1 MKLTILAT
9 SDIHGYVRPCNFSSK
24 KEDKPFGALKVAA
37 VLKKEKQR
45 ARGPV
50 LTVENGDFIQGS
62 PLSYYIAKHR
72 GAMKPDDLSNVL
84 NRMAYDV
91 GIIGNHEFNYGQNYL
106 RQAISAAH
114 YPVLSA
120 NILNEASQPAF
131 GKAYE
136 IIEKDGLKIAVLG
149 LTTVYIPNWEHPD
162 YIKGLTFKS
171 AVETA
176 KEWVPQLRE
185 LADVVVVS
193 YHGGFE
199 KDISTGEVTEPLT
212 GENEGY
218 QLATEVPGIDV
229 LITGHQHRLIAT
241 KINGIPV
248 IQPGYRGEAIGKIV
262 LTIEKN
268 ADNVYA
274 VTQSEVS
281 LVTTATAIPDAGLS
295 KELVHLFREVDEW
308 LDQPLGKVEGD
319 MRIRDSHGVRAVE
332 HPYIEFIQKVQMDA
346 TGTDIS
352 GTALFVNEGKG
363 FNETITMRNVVTN
376 YVYPNTLA
384 VLRVTGADLRA
395 ALEQSAAY
403 FKAEKDGSVG
413 INPNFIH
420 PKPQYYNYDMYE
432 GIDYV
437 INAKRPIGER
447 VVEFKYHGKEI
458 QSADQLDIT
467 LNQYRAVGGGDYAM
481 YSADKIIR
489 ENQTDMSELIA
500 DYLVKHPVIK
510 AETNQNFKVIVE

>member
-1 MKLTILAT
+1 M
-9 SDIHGYVRPCNFSSK
+9 
-24 KEDKPFGALKVAA
+24 
-37 VLKKEKQR
+37 
-45 ARGPV
+45 
-50 LTVENGDFIQGS
+50 
-62 PLSYYIAKHR
+62 
-72 GAMKPDDLSNVL
+72 
-84 NRMAYDV
+84 
-91 GIIGNHEFNYGQNYL
+91 
-106 RQAISAAH
+106 
-114 YPVLSA
+114 
-120 NILNEASQPAF
+120 
-131 GKAYE
+131 
-136 IIEKDGLKIAVLG
+136 
-149 LTTVYIPNWEHPD
+149 
-162 YIKGLTFKS
+162 TFKS

-176 KEWVPQLRE
+176 KILVPQLRE
-185 LADVVVVS
+185 LADLVVVS

-199 KDISTGEVTEPLT
+199 KNIETGEITEPLT

-218 QLATEVPGIDV
+218 RLLTEVPGIDV

-248 IQPGYRGEAIGKIV
+248 IQPGYRGEAVGKIV

-268 ADNVYA
+268 ADNAYT
-274 VTQSEVS
+274 VTQSEAS
-281 LVTTATAIPDAGLS
+281 LVTTATAIPDAAMSEKLAN
-295 KELVHLFREVDEW
+295 LFKEVDEW
-308 LDQPLGKVEGD
+308 LDQPLGRVEGD
-319 MRIRDSHGVRAVE
+319 MRIKDPHAVRAVE
-332 HPYIEFIQKVQMDA
+332 HPYIAFIQKVQMDA

-384 VLRVTGADLRA
+384 VLRVTGEDLRKA
-395 ALEQSAAY
+395 IEQSAAY

-413 INPNFIH
+413 INPDFID

-447 VVEFKYHGKEI
+447 VVELKYHGKEI
-458 QSADQLDIT
+458 KPEDQLDIT
-467 LNQYRAVGGGDYAM
+467 LNQYRAVGGGDYPM
-481 YSADKIIR
+481 FSADKIIR
-489 ENQTDMSELIA
+489 ENQKDMSELIA